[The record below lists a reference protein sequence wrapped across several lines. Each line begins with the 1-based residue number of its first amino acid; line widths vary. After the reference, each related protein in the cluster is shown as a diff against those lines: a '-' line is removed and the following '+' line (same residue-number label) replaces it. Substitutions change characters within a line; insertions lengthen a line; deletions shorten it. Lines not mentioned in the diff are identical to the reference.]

1 MNNAVNE
8 RAKTPDLELS
18 DHNKEVLDLL
28 ISNPDDM
35 VFFMEKFWRGVD
47 YQFFSISEF
56 RDYKIKQNAITL
68 FDFRK
73 MYGPNPKGALEALFL
88 YPVKPMEI
96 DLLDLKLKNGE
107 MTLEKLYADHW
118 KNPELPL
125 ARFVL

>member
-8 RAKTPDLELS
+8 RAKTLDLELS

-35 VFFMEKFWRGVD
+35 VFFMEKFWRGVECQ
-47 YQFFSISEF
+47 YFSISEF
-56 RDYKIKQNAITL
+56 RDYKIKSNAITL
-68 FDFRK
+68 SNFRK
-73 MYGPNPKGALEALFL
+73 MYKLNPKNALEALFL
-88 YPVKPMEI
+88 HPVKPMEI
-96 DLLDLKLKNGE
+96 DLLDMELKNGE